1 MPPYKQQYLVIS
13 DLDTIVKFFLL
24 LEGKNINL
32 FHERSNLTLKT

>member
-13 DLDTIVKFFLL
+13 GLDTIVKL